1 MLPMSKQKTK
11 NNSRPVNGNTSKA
24 KSQNSYRSDMK
35 TAYGKGY
42 VKGWDDAYDIPKRT
56 GARHAA
62 ALGYSKGVRNHRKA
76 DKYVSTYNKNKSKQN

>member
-1 MLPMSKQKTK
+1 MSKQNTK
-11 NNSRPVNGNTSKA
+11 NNSRPVNSSTSKA
-24 KSQNSYRSDMK
+24 KSKNSYRSDMK

-42 VKGWDDAYDIPKRT
+42 VKGWDDAYDIPKRA

>member
-1 MLPMSKQKTK
+1 MSKQKTK

-24 KSQNSYRSDMK
+24 KSKNSYRSDMK

-42 VKGWDDAYDIPKRT
+42 VKGWDDAYDIPKRA
-56 GARHAA
+56 GARHVA

>member
-1 MLPMSKQKTK
+1 MSKQKTK
-11 NNSRPVNGNTSKA
+11 NNSRSVNGNTSKA
-24 KSQNSYRSDMK
+24 KSKNSYRSDMK

-42 VKGWDDAYDIPKRT
+42 VKGWDDAYDIPKRA
-56 GARHAA
+56 GARHTA

>member
-1 MLPMSKQKTK
+1 MSKQKTK
-11 NNSRPVNGNTSKA
+11 NNSRSVNGNTSKA
-24 KSQNSYRSDMK
+24 KSKNSYRSDMK

-42 VKGWDDAYDIPKRT
+42 VKGWDDAYDIPKRA

>member
-1 MLPMSKQKTK
+1 MSKQKTK

-24 KSQNSYRSDMK
+24 KSKNSYRSDMK

-42 VKGWDDAYDIPKRT
+42 VKGWDDAYDIPKRA

>member
-1 MLPMSKQKTK
+1 MSKQKTK
-11 NNSRPVNGNTSKA
+11 NNSRPVNGSTSKA
-24 KSQNSYRSDMK
+24 KSKNSYRLDMK

>member
-1 MLPMSKQKTK
+1 MSKQNTK
-11 NNSRPVNGNTSKA
+11 KNSRPVNGNTSKA
-24 KSQNSYRSDMK
+24 KSKNSYRSDMK

-42 VKGWDDAYDIPKRT
+42 VKGWDDAYDIPKRA

>member
-1 MLPMSKQKTK
+1 MSKQKTK

-24 KSQNSYRSDMK
+24 KSKNSYRSDMK

-42 VKGWDDAYDIPKRT
+42 VKGWDDAYDIPKRA
-56 GARHAA
+56 GARQAA